1 MGSDG
6 RSHGRGGVAVT
17 LDYRAGLAAAVLL
30 AATYALGRVRLWLA
44 ARREAAATARA
55 ERAETERDAAQATAV
70 GAARTAEL
78 TTAQRQADAAGEIA
92 AKEIRNAPHNPDPI
106 AELRAV
112 DAAARRLRD
121 ADGARPDGGDGRAP
135 GVPPRR

>member
-1 MGSDG
+1 
-6 RSHGRGGVAVT
+6 VT
-17 LDYRAGLAAAVLL
+17 LDYRAGLAAAVLV

-44 ARREAAATARA
+44 ARRERAQRDRA
-55 ERAETERDAAQATAV
+55 EQAEAERDREHAAAV

-92 AKEIRNAPHNPDPI
+92 AKEIRNAPHDPDPI

-112 DAAARRLRD
+112 DAVARRLRD

>member
-1 MGSDG
+1 M
-6 RSHGRGGVAVT
+6 T
-17 LDYRAGLAAAVLL
+17 LDYRAGLAAAVLV

-44 ARREAAATARA
+44 NRRADRAMADLKRA
-55 ERAETERDAAQATAV
+55 EAERDREHAAAV

-92 AKEIRNAPHNPDPI
+92 AKEIRNAPHDPDPI

>member
-1 MGSDG
+1 M
-6 RSHGRGGVAVT
+6 T

-44 ARREAAATARA
+44 ARREAKATARA
-55 ERAETERDAAQATAV
+55 ERAEAERDREHAAAV

-92 AKEIRNAPHNPDPI
+92 AKEIRNAPHDPDPI

-112 DAAARRLRD
+112 DAVARRLRD
-121 ADGARPDGGDGRAP
+121 ANGARPDGGHGGAP
-135 GVPPRR
+135 AVPPRR

>member
-1 MGSDG
+1 M
-6 RSHGRGGVAVT
+6 T
-17 LDYRAGLAAAVLL
+17 IDYRAGLIVTAIFAV
-30 AATYALGRVRLWLA
+30 TYAFGRVRLWLA
-44 ARREAAATARA
+44 ARREAKATARA
-55 ERAETERDAAQATAV
+55 EQAEAERDREHAAAV

-92 AKEIRNAPHNPDPI
+92 AKEIRNAPHDPDPI

>member
-1 MGSDG
+1 M
-6 RSHGRGGVAVT
+6 T

-55 ERAETERDAAQATAV
+55 ARAETERDREHAAAV

-78 TTAQRQADAAGEIA
+78 TTAQRQADA
-92 AKEIRNAPHNPDPI
+92 D
-106 AELRAV
+106 LRAAQAADHAV
-112 DAAARRLRD
+112 LSLFASRAAAPTFPLH
-121 ADGARPDGGDGRAP
+121 P
-135 GVPPRR
+135 

>member
-1 MGSDG
+1 M
-6 RSHGRGGVAVT
+6 T

-55 ERAETERDAAQATAV
+55 ERAEAERDAAQATAV

-135 GVPPRR
+135 SVPPRR

>member
-1 MGSDG
+1 M
-6 RSHGRGGVAVT
+6 T
-17 LDYRAGLAAAVLL
+17 LDYRAGLLAAALL

-55 ERAETERDAAQATAV
+55 ERAEAERDAAQAAAV

-78 TTAQRQADAAGEIA
+78 TEKQRTADAAGEIV
-92 AKEIRNAPHNPDPI
+92 AKEIRNAPATGDPI
-106 AELRAV
+106 ADLRAI
-112 DAAARRLRD
+112 DAAARRLSD